1 MSPPAVPPQTSHA
14 AAPHYIIHLADAFL
28 FKVIYSTYYRDNL
41 LMEHAAV
48 LCLRADG
55 SISRIAPLG
64 D

>member
-1 MSPPAVPPQTSHA
+1 MSPPAVLPQTSHA

-41 LMEHAAV
+41 LVACRSAKGQNG
-48 LCLRADG
+48 C
-55 SISRIAPLG
+55 ISRIAPLG